1 MSGDYKEKIEAF
13 RSSCRFYRQNK
24 RMYDATPENEEN
36 RQHLHYIHD
45 DIMFVERMF
54 ERIREKCGTG
64 ARLILYLLFVEE
76 RTQEDVAEEY
86 NMTRRQLQYSVRKW
100 LKSVFESD

>member
-1 MSGDYKEKIEAF
+1 MSGDYKDKIEAF

-24 RMYDATPENEEN
+24 RMFETTPENEDN

-64 ARLILYLLFVEE
+64 ARLIMYLLFVEE
-76 RTQEDVAEEY
+76 RTQEDVA
-86 NMTRRQLQYSVRKW
+86 KGI
-100 LKSVFESD
+100 

>member
-1 MSGDYKEKIEAF
+1 MSGDYKDKIEAF

-24 RMYDATPENEEN
+24 RMFETTPENEDN

-64 ARLILYLLFVEE
+64 ARLIMYLLFVEE
-76 RTQEDVAEEY
+76 RTQEDVAKEY
-86 NMTRRQLQYSVRKW
+86 NMTRRQLQYSVKKW

>member
-24 RMYDATPENEEN
+24 RMFETTPENEDN

-76 RTQEDVAEEY
+76 RTQEDVAKEY

-100 LKSVFESD
+100 LDSVFESE